1 MLGFFNATLTPRK
14 NGKKYICYIKIKSH
28 YMLKNY
34 SYITIILLSFIFT
47 SLISCKDGIIGGNN
61 VAYFGGEIENPKSK
75 FIVFMK
81 NDQVLDTF
89 YLDKNNR
96 FFHKFDSLAPGL
108 YSFKDDAEY
117 QYVFFDKNDSI
128 MIRLNT
134 NDFDNTLMFCGRG
147 DEKNNFMME
156 LFLQDLH
163 LKNNMF
169 DIYGQDEKTFT
180 KYIDSSYKNTTKLYN
195 KRKSFINWSD
205 EFDEIAKANI
215 ELNYAYKRE
224 IFPIVHEFKTGK
236 NIKTTLPKSYYNY
249 RSKIDVNKPSLLFY
263 SPFIN
268 YMTSML
274 NNIVL
279 TDCKGHLDDMTL
291 ENNIKKLQIADTLI
305 KDKNVKN
312 LVINNIANMY
322 LLSDQCSHNNEKF
335 FSLYSKIVT
344 DAKLK
349 SKVMETAESIKKL
362 KCNATLPEVSLLD
375 INNKPVKIKDYL
387 NKKTIIYFW
396 NKQSDSHSIYS
407 HKKVDE
413 LKAKYPDIQF
423 IAVNINNSQ
432 EDWLKEIKNKN
443 FNNSIELRA
452 TNFEELKD
460 KWVINKVYRTMI
472 INKNGTINNAFVS
485 MFDANFENYL
495 K

>member
-1 MLGFFNATLTPRK
+1 
-14 NGKKYICYIKIKSH
+14 
-28 YMLKNY
+28 MLKKY
-34 SYITIILLSFIFT
+34 SYINFILLSILLT
-47 SLISCKDGIIGGNN
+47 SMTSCKDGIIGGNH
-61 VAYFGGEIENPKSK
+61 VAYFGGEIENPKSN

-81 NDQVLDTF
+81 DEKVIDTF
-89 YLDKNNR
+89 YLDKENR
-96 FFHKFDSLAPGL
+96 FFHKFDSLTPGL
-108 YSFKDDAEY
+108 YSFKDEAEY

-128 MIRLNT
+128 MVRLNS

-156 LFLQDLH
+156 LFLKDLN

-169 DIYGQDEKTFT
+169 EVYEKDEKIFS
-180 KYIDSSYKNTTKLYN
+180 KYIDSSYQNTTKLYN
-195 KRKSFINWSD
+195 KRKSFINWSE

-215 ELNYAYKRE
+215 ELNYAYKKE
-224 IFPIVHEFKTGK
+224 IYPIVYEFKTGK
-236 NIKTTLPKSYYNY
+236 SIKTNLPKSYYDY
-249 RSKIDVNKPSLLFY
+249 RKKIDVNKPSLLHY

-279 TDCKGHLDDMTL
+279 TDCKGHLDDMSL

-305 KDKNVKN
+305 KDKHVKD
-312 LVINNIANMY
+312 LVINNVANMY
-322 LLSDQCSHNNEKF
+322 LLSDQCSINNEKF
-335 FSLYSKIVT
+335 FNLYSKIVT

-349 SKVMETAESIKKL
+349 SDVMQTAETIKKL
-362 KCNATLPEVSLLD
+362 KCNNTLPDVTLLD
-375 INNKPVKIKDYL
+375 INKKQIKIKDL
-387 NKKTIIYFW
+387 LTKKTIIYFW
-396 NKQSDSHSIYS
+396 TKQAESHAVYS

-423 IAVNINNSQ
+423 IAVNIQNSQ
-432 EDWLKEIKNKN
+432 DDWAKEIKEKN
-443 FNNSIELRA
+443 YTNSIELRA
-452 TNFEELKD
+452 PDFNELKD
-460 KWVINKVYRTMI
+460 KWVINKVYRTML

-485 MFDANFENYL
+485 MFDANFESYL